1 MTRKRKPKRTQT
13 RTYPPATTIYRYGLM
28 AWFWRLFVV
37 PGVVA
42 GALAIYYGVRLDALW
57 FIVMGMALLGPSY
70 FFGMTLA
77 VRIDRMDGSRLRIST
92 LLFWR
97 RYLDRS
103 KFGTPRFREK
113 YHADHSTMYAPRLWQ
128 PVRGHL
134 PIYIDL
140 LGDIPDRDVFRLFF
154 HVPPGVIRSRR
165 RDEPAEGRDGVTL
178 DPDANAP

>member
-1 MTRKRKPKRTQT
+1 MTRKQKQSQKRT
-13 RTYPPATTIYRYGLM
+13 RTFPPATTIYRYGWM
-28 AWFWRLFVV
+28 AWFWRLLVL
-37 PGVVA
+37 PGAVA
-42 GALAIYYGVRLDALW
+42 GALAIWYGVRLDSLSL
-57 FIVMGMALLGPSY
+57 IVMGIALLGPSY

-113 YHADHSTMYAPRLWQ
+113 YHDEYSTMYAPRLWQ

-140 LGDIPDRDVFRLFF
+140 LGDIPDGDVFRLFF

-165 RDEPAEGRDGVTL
+165 RDEPAEGGDGVTL
-178 DPDANAP
+178 DPDTNAP